1 MSGVVTCSCIQLCVC
16 VCVRVDACLRV
27 SVCVC
32 AFMRAI
38 LCLNGLLSQYISDT
52 TLSCCF
58 LTFSN
63 VFHLIITG
71 GQEYHNHFKLSLN

>member
-1 MSGVVTCSCIQLCVC
+1 MYTTMCVC
-16 VCVRVDACLRV
+16 LCACGCVFARER
-27 SVCVC
+27 VCVC

-58 LTFSN
+58 ITFSN

-71 GQEYHNHFKLSLN
+71 GQEYHNHFKLYLN